1 MRKKVSGHNR
11 SEAVAVKE
19 PYCIFLDAMR
29 QRWQGSGTVKSAVF
43 SFGHLDAFLKGEG
56 KAFCD
61 ITEED
66 LNRFRRLLTAKG
78 LAVMSVDLI
87 LRHVRH
93 LFRWLARTGRIF
105 LDPAAE
111 WVLPIPDRPLL
122 DAPSEEQMA
131 ALLRQPDISTP
142 LGVRDRAFI
151 EVAYSTGARRA
162 ELTGLT
168 IHDLNLDAG
177 LLRLMGK
184 GRKER
189 MVPLGRQAV
198 QWLHTYLSDIRPRL
212 ARGRLDEDW
221 LWLGQEGKPI
231 QAAGLR
237 MMLRVHSIRA
247 GLKPVS
253 VHALR
258 RACVT
263 HMLRNGAHPVQIQT
277 LLGHA
282 DLTSLSQ
289 YLRLTIRDIRKMHA
303 ASKVGR

>member
-1 MRKKVSGHNR
+1 
-11 SEAVAVKE
+11 
-19 PYCIFLDAMR
+19 
-29 QRWQGSGTVKSAVF
+29 
-43 SFGHLDAFLKGEG
+43 
-56 KAFCD
+56 
-61 ITEED
+61 
-66 LNRFRRLLTAKG
+66 
-78 LAVMSVDLI
+78 
-87 LRHVRH
+87 
-93 LFRWLARTGRIF
+93 
-105 LDPAAE
+105 
-111 WVLPIPDRPLL
+111 
-122 DAPSEEQMA
+122 MA